1 MGMKLSLILGSLL
14 LTVVAGSTFYI
25 DRLNDKISTLKGN
38 QIVLETEIQK
48 QNDSIK
54 NYLEQQENQQAQL
67 NQLEADKQKA
77 MQDVNRLRKTFA
89 NHDLDQLALAKPA
102 LLQKKVNKASTRVM
116 ATLEKLTNPNQFD
129 EKPSNN

>member
-1 MGMKLSLILGSLL
+1 MKLTLILGLLL
-14 LTVVAGSTFYI
+14 LTTIVGSAYYI
-25 DRLNDKISTLKGN
+25 ERLNDQISTLKGN
-38 QIVLETEIQK
+38 QIVLETEIER
-48 QNDSIK
+48 QNESIK
-54 NYLEQQENQQAQL
+54 NYLEQQTNQQAQL

-102 LLQKKVNKASTRVM
+102 LLQKKVNKASSRVM

-129 EKPSNN
+129 EKPSSN

>member
-1 MGMKLSLILGSLL
+1 MGIKLSLILGSLL

-38 QIVLETEIQK
+38 QIVLETEIQR